1 MSMSNLFSC
10 PMPRLG
16 DPLPAPPCH
25 PQPAAQPSARRMD
38 GASQG
43 LGSGDNALTTEA
55 LLAALGAGVMVG
67 HETRPPT
74 TGTNVLGRKVL
85 YLARQARSPRLT
97 SNALS
102 TVTQGSREKVPD
114 EIQQVSNKND
124 MKTPLKKAVKE
135 TYAIM
140 MPWVFVGWEAK
151 SSGVLTSFG
160 KIFKEEGLLGFFTGL
175 TPHLLG
181 DFLVGLLGN
190 DQNLG
195 SQFSQALVIRADTK
209 FVMGIAMSLL
219 PSSFLLVS
227 DFLAS
232 PVFKSWIHRWKN
244 LRVQGQL
251 FRGSRP
257 LFHQVSSGAWFA
269 LE

>member
-38 GASQG
+38 GASGG

-102 TVTQGSREKVPD
+102 TVTQSSREKVPD

-135 TYAIM
+135 TSYAIM

-151 SSGVLTSFG
+151 SSSVLTSVG
-160 KIFKEEGLLGFFTGL
+160 KIFKEEGLLGFFMGL

-181 DFLVGLLGN
+181 DFL
-190 DQNLG
+190 NLG
-195 SQFSQALVIRADTK
+195 SQFSQALVIRADTR

-219 PSSFLLVS
+219 PSSFLLVG
-227 DFLAS
+227 DFLAMNDL
-232 PVFKSWIHRWKN
+232 FKSWIHRWKN

-257 LFHQVSSGAWFA
+257 LFHQVSSGVWFA